1 MQLAMWTKS
10 KPLPVHT
17 TTSLTRLKIIFN
29 FSDVLLLNVV
39 ALYIYIMGKKA
50 RLCDLQ
56 QQSSMIR
63 FISIF
68 TETIT
73 HAMQFGNSTIKI
85 VKL

>member
-1 MQLAMWTKS
+1 M
-10 KPLPVHT
+10 
-17 TTSLTRLKIIFN
+17 TSLTRLKIIFN
-29 FSDVLLLNVV
+29 FSDVLLLNVLGGTV
-39 ALYIYIMGKKA
+39 YIYNGEKA

-63 FISIF
+63 YISII

>member
-1 MQLAMWTKS
+1 MCAT
-10 KPLPVHT
+10 
-17 TTSLTRLKIIFN
+17 IYN
-29 FSDVLLLNVV
+29 NVV
-39 ALYIYIMGKKA
+39 KNSKVFVKCVRWHCIYIYNGKKA

-63 FISIF
+63 FISII

>member
-17 TTSLTRLKIIFN
+17 MTSLTRLKIIFN
-29 FSDVLLLNVV
+29 FPDVLLLNVV
-39 ALYIYIMGKKA
+39 ALYIYIIA